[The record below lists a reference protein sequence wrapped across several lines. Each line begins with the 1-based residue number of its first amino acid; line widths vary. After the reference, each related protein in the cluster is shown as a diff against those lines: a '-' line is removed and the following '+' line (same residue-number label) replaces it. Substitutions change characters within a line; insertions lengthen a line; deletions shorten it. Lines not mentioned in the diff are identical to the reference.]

1 LNIFLI
7 SGAVTNCIG
16 FRAMSELTLQ
26 DLRSHLADYLDG
38 THSLSEFRD
47 WFDVETW
54 GVAAEPDS
62 LARQIAGEIE
72 LRIAE
77 FTNGHL
83 TEDELRRH
91 LEYLRP
97 EVDFQLPVTYAKPLV
112 EMTSS

>member
-1 LNIFLI
+1 
-7 SGAVTNCIG
+7 
-16 FRAMSELTLQ
+16 MSELTLQ